1 MTSSK
6 SYICAGLAL
15 VAAAALAGCN
25 RPADTRLPL
34 IGKSYCTPFRTVAA
48 TSNAA
53 SSPNGQS
60 GLATSATLPAAD
72 PGAALDD
79 CVHRW
84 AYALA
89 PSRDPADI
97 VAHAAIDACSA
108 IVTTL
113 SQQAAP
119 AASDSNATQD
129 DQQQDQ
135 QQAENPIAQQMRAT
149 EGKALFYVVQAR
161 AAGCAPPPA
170 NSLPAN

>member
-1 MTSSK
+1 MTSPK

-15 VAAAALAGCN
+15 AAAVGLAGCN
-25 RPADTRLPL
+25 RGDGTRLPL
-34 IGKSYCTPFRTVAA
+34 IGKSYCTPFRAA
-48 TSNAA
+48 TAASNA

-60 GLATSATLPAAD
+60 GLASTAILPGAD

-97 VAHAAIDACSA
+97 VAHAAIDACGTM
-108 IVTTL
+108 VTAL
-113 SQQAAP
+113 SQQTAAAP
-119 AASDSNATQD
+119 EGQTTQD
-129 DQQQDQ
+129 QEQS
-135 QQAENPIAQQMRAT
+135 ESPVAQQMRAT

-170 NSLPAN
+170 NSLPVG